1 MVTFTMGHMFEFRL
15 GLTSQDGSIKFDPAQ
30 VREEVGN
37 FFKESGC
44 NIHDGDGRDAGV
56 REKTLLVEVC
66 GITQPFAEEFVDWII
81 QKYNQEA
88 VLMRKTEPF
97 VLCKAAG

>member
-1 MVTFTMGHMFEFRL
+1 MVSFTMGLMFEFRL

-37 FFKESGC
+37 FFAESGC
-44 NIHDGDGRDAGV
+44 NIHEGDGWYAGS
-56 REKTLLVEVC
+56 REKTLLIEVC
-66 GITQPFAEEFVDWII
+66 GISQAVAESFVDWAI